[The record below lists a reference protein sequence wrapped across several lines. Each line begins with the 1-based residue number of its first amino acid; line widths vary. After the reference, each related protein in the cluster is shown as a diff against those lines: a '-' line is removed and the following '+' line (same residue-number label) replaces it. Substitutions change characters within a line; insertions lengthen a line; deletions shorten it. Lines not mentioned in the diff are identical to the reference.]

1 MLCNV
6 VLLLKS
12 KGIKWS
18 YVPRLHCL
26 ATFSQQSLV
35 NGAMEGK
42 PSFDNED
49 KNNEDNNNEDNNNK
63 DNINKD
69 NDTKDNDTNDN
80 DNNNED
86 NKA

>member
-6 VLLLKS
+6 VCVLLLKS
-12 KGIKWS
+12 IGIKWS

-26 ATFSQQSLV
+26 ATFSQQSLM

-49 KNNEDNNNEDNNNK
+49 NNNEN
-63 DNINKD
+63 NINKD
-69 NDTKDNDTNDN
+69 NDTKDND
-80 DNNNED
+80 NNNED